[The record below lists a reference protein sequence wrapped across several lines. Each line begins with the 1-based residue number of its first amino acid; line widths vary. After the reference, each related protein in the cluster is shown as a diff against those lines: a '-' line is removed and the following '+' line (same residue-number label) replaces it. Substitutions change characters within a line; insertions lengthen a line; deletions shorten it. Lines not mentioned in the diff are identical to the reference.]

1 MDRLKNMELKYS
13 SKERIAGVFVIC
25 SVLLLII
32 TLVIIGRGKDW
43 FKKYVSYYTTFEEGY
58 NVQEDTAV
66 KLLET
71 NIGKVK
77 HVSLLGD
84 RVHVELLI
92 FEEYTPRI
100 RAGAVATVE
109 SPTFIGSEY
118 VSIKPG
124 KDKDAPLIPEGGLI
138 PSTPRRSLSSLLEEF
153 EVEKTGKKV
162 VKVVQDISELIHTLR
177 DPEGPLFRI
186 LNDAG
191 TTIVHMEKIARD
203 LQAGK
208 GTAGSFLKSDQLID
222 SIHENLKKAGE
233 ILDHIEATTA
243 TLPGK
248 ATRIDGILDHIHD
261 AAAKTPAAM
270 DRVQDSLATIQA
282 VGEGLVESVTHL
294 KAILTEVKENLDAF
308 KVILNN
314 LKTASFD
321 VPQVTRSAADGIEDV
336 RKSLENID
344 KVVKSLQ
351 QNFLI
356 RPNLPPEP
364 VGKNTDAGLRE

>member
-1 MDRLKNMELKYS
+1 MELKYS

-43 FKKYVSYYTTFEEGY
+43 FKKYVAYYTTFDQSY
-58 NVQEDTAV
+58 NLQEDTAI

-77 HVSLLGD
+77 NVSLLGD
-84 RVHVELLI
+84 RVRVELLI
-92 FEEYTPRI
+92 FEEYASRI
-100 RAGAVATVE
+100 RSDAVVTVG

-138 PSTPRRSLSSLLEEF
+138 PSSPRRSLTDLLEEF
-153 EVEKTGKKV
+153 EVEKTAKV
-162 VKVVQDISELIHTLR
+162 VVKAVQDFSELVHIIR
-177 DPEGPLFRI
+177 EPEGPLFRI
-186 LNDAG
+186 LNDIA
-191 TTIVHMEKIARD
+191 TTIGHIEKITGE

-208 GTAGSFLKSDQLID
+208 GTVGSLLKSNQMVN
-222 SIHENLKKAGE
+222 SIHEKLNKVGA
-233 ILDHIEATTA
+233 ILENIETTAA
-243 TLPGK
+243 TLPRK

-261 AAAKTPAAM
+261 ATAKTPAAM
-270 DRVQDSLATIQA
+270 DKVQDNLSTIQA
-282 VGEGLVESVTHL
+282 VGEGLVENITEL
-294 KAILTEVKENLDAF
+294 KAILKEVKENLDAF

-314 LKTASFD
+314 MEKASFD
-321 VPQVTRSAADGIEDV
+321 VPKITRSTDEGIKEI
-336 RKSLENID
+336 RESFENID

-364 VGKNTDAGLRE
+364 VGKNTDARLRE

>member
-1 MDRLKNMELKYS
+1 MELKYS
-13 SKERIAGVFVIC
+13 IKEKIAGIFVIG

-32 TLVIIGRGKDW
+32 TLVIIGKGKDW
-43 FKKYVSYYTTFEEGY
+43 FQKYVSYYTTFEQSY
-58 NVQEDTAV
+58 NLKEDTAV
-66 KLLET
+66 KLLDT

-77 HVSLLGD
+77 NVSLLGD
-84 RVHVELLI
+84 RVRVELLI
-92 FEEYTPRI
+92 IEEYASRI
-100 RAGAVATVE
+100 RSGVVATVS

-138 PSTPRRSLSSLLEEF
+138 PSTPRRSITDLLEEF
-153 EVEKTGKKV
+153 EVEKTAKRV
-162 VKVVQDISELIHTLR
+162 VKAAQDISELVHTIR
-177 DPEGPLFRI
+177 DPDGPLFRI
-186 LNDAG
+186 LNDLAA
-191 TTIVHMEKIARD
+191 TVAHVEHVARD

-208 GTAGSFLKSDQLID
+208 GTAGSILKSNQLLD
-222 SIHENLKKAGE
+222 SVNKNLNKVGA
-233 ILDHIEATTA
+233 ILDHIEITTA

-270 DRVQDSLATIQA
+270 DQVQDNLVTIHA
-282 VGEGLVESVTHL
+282 VGDGLVENITHL
-294 KAILTEVKENLDAF
+294 KVILAEVKDDLETF
-308 KVILNN
+308 KIILKNME
-314 LKTASFD
+314 KASFD
-321 VPQVTRSAADGIEDV
+321 IPKVTGTTTEGIREV
-336 RKSLENID
+336 RESIENID

-364 VGKNTDAGLRE
+364 VGRNTDAGLRE

>member
-1 MDRLKNMELKYS
+1 MELKYS
-13 SKERIAGVFVIC
+13 SKEKIAGVFVIC

-43 FKKYVSYYTTFEEGY
+43 FKKYVSYYTVFDESY

-77 HVSLLGD
+77 KVSLLGD
-84 RVHVELLI
+84 RVRVELLI
-92 FEEYTPRI
+92 LEEYASRI
-100 RAGAVATVE
+100 RTGTAVTVG

-124 KDKDAPLIPEGGLI
+124 KEKDAPLIPEGGLI
-138 PSTPRRSLSSLLEEF
+138 PSAPRRSISDLLEEF
-153 EVEKTGKKV
+153 EVEKTAKMV
-162 VKVVQDISELIHTLR
+162 VKAVQDISELVHTLR

-186 LNDAG
+186 LNDTSTAIG
-191 TTIVHMEKIARD
+191 HVESLARD

-208 GTAGSFLKSDQLID
+208 GTAGALLKSNRLINA
-222 SIHENLKKAGE
+222 IHENLKKIGT
-233 ILDHIEATTA
+233 ILDHIETTA
-243 TLPGK
+243 STFPRK
-248 ATRIDGILDHIHD
+248 SDRIDGILDHIHE

-270 DRVQDSLATIQA
+270 DKVQDNLETIQA
-282 VGEGLVESVTHL
+282 AGEGLTENIAQI
-294 KAILTEVKENLDAF
+294 KAILEEVKENLDAF
-308 KVILNN
+308 RVILKN
-314 LKTASFD
+314 LEKASFD
-321 VPQVTRSAADGIEDV
+321 VPTVTQSTAEGIKEV
-336 RKSLENID
+336 RESIDNID

>member
-1 MDRLKNMELKYS
+1 MELKYS

-43 FKKYVSYYTTFEEGY
+43 FKKYVPYYTTFDESY
-58 NVQEDTAV
+58 NLKEDTAV

-71 NIGKVK
+71 SIGKVK
-77 HVSLLGD
+77 KVSLLGD
-84 RVHVELLI
+84 RVRVELLI
-92 FEEYTPRI
+92 FEEYSSRI
-100 RAGAVATVE
+100 RIGAVATVG

-124 KDKDAPLIPEGGLI
+124 RDKDAPLIPADGLI
-138 PSTPRRSLSSLLEEF
+138 PSSPRRSITDLLEEF
-153 EVEKTGKKV
+153 EVEKTAKMV
-162 VKVVQDISELIHTLR
+162 VTAVQDISELVHVIR

-186 LNDAG
+186 LHDIA
-191 TTIVHMEKIARD
+191 TTIGHMEKIARE

-208 GTAGSFLKSDQLID
+208 GTAGSLLKSNQLIH
-222 SIHENLKKAGE
+222 SIQENLTKVGK
-233 ILDHIEATTA
+233 ILDHIDTATA
-243 TLPGK
+243 TLPRK
-248 ATRIDGILDHIHD
+248 STRIDGILDHIHD
-261 AAAKTPAAM
+261 ATAKTPAAM
-270 DRVQDSLATIQA
+270 DKVQDNLVTIQA
-282 VGEGLVESVTHL
+282 VGEGLVESITHL
-294 KAILTEVKENLDAF
+294 KVILTEVKEDLDAF

-314 LKTASFD
+314 LEKASFD
-321 VPQVTRSAADGIEDV
+321 VPKVTRSTAEGIEEV
-336 RKSLENID
+336 RESIEDIN

-364 VGKNTDAGLRE
+364 VGRNTDAGLRE